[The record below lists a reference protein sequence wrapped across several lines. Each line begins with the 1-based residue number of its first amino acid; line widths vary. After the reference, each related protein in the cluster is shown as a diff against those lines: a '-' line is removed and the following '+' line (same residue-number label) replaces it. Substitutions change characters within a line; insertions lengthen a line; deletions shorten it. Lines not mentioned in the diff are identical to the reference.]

1 MSQENVAVARRLLG
15 AFNRGDRA
23 AWLALLDDDY
33 EVVPVAEWPDPS
45 AVRGGEAGWDFY
57 VEIAHTLSFGHAYI
71 DFVDA
76 GGDKVLGHQR
86 HEAHG
91 RTSGANVEI
100 HYWIVMTCRNGKV
113 LRDEWYTDR
122 AEAFEAAGLSARE
135 GQNPERRA

>member
-1 MSQENVAVARRLLG
+1 MAAMSQENVAVARRLLS

-23 AWLALLDDDY
+23 AWLALLDEEY
-33 EVVPVAEWPDPS
+33 ELVPVAEWPDPP
-45 AVRGGEAGWDFY
+45 AIRGPEDAWRFY
-57 VEIAHTLSFGHAYI
+57 ADVAHTLSLGHAQI
-71 DFVDA
+71 EFVDA

-100 HYWIVMTCRNGKV
+100 QLWIVMTCREGKV

-122 AEAFEAAGLSARE
+122 AEALEAAGLRE
-135 GQNPERRA
+135 